1 MWIKITT
8 KATGEIKAKLSN
20 ENPKTVKA
28 IWDSLPIETRTNT
41 WGEEIYFNIPVEIQ
55 LENEKETVEMGDI
68 AYWPPG
74 TAFCIFFGKTPVSK
88 GDEIRP
94 ASAVNV
100 IGKICDDPKIFK
112 KVKSGDK
119 ILIEKA

>member
-1 MWIKITT
+1 MRIKITT

-41 WGEEIYFNIPVEIQ
+41 WGEEIYFNIPVEIK

-100 IGKICDDPKIFK
+100 IGKICADPKIFK
-112 KVKSGDK
+112 KVKSGDN